1 MKYIKLSKTIS
12 GLALALL
19 VLSCTALFG
28 SSLYANENSAVAT
41 ITGTVTS
48 ESDNLPVIGANVMV
62 KGTLTGTVTDLDGS
76 FSIEAQPSDVLVI
89 SYLGFSTVEVE
100 VGNQTDFSIVIS
112 EDAFALSEVIV
123 TGYGSRKLSHNT
135 GAIAQV
141 KGRDIAAIQANRVD
155 DALAGKLS
163 GVLIQNQDGEPGAD
177 PRIQIRAASSISGDS
192 NPLIVVDGYPISGS
206 LATVN
211 PNDIESLEILKDAAS
226 AAIYGSRGANGVVLV
241 TTKQGQS
248 GKPTISYNA
257 YGSISNK
264 AVGNILQTGP
274 EWAAFSRQEI
284 AAGRW
289 DVSQVDPE
297 FLEFRLSAYERSPG
311 VVNVEDWLFQTGSSM
326 NHDLSISGG
335 TDDVRYFA
343 SLGYLDTEGIAITQ
357 GFERINARLNVDANI
372 GRKVKAGI
380 NFNGFS
386 GDRDILGHDIRDL
399 LRAYSVHPI
408 YHTAESIAFVQQLD
422 QEAQALGLDPF
433 DNGYRG
439 GDAPFNNSISTLQ
452 PGDTAQDWHYGRANN
467 GIGGSGDAGPA
478 TKLDN
483 TDRSQQTFFGNV
495 SAYLQ
500 YNIVDGLDIKS
511 VLGGDLRD
519 TRDFFWRGLEFD
531 SRARSTQTRLNESNI
546 KRSSVLS
553 ETTLN
558 YNKVIGKHDIG
569 AVAGL
574 EFQNFY
580 LSGITLNGTNVPF
593 GQPANF
599 AILDPA
605 DISITERDETI
616 ARRSVFGRINYAY
629 DNRYLASVSLRRD
642 GDSRFGIN
650 NRFEIF
656 PAFSLGWNL
665 HNESFFNS
673 EFLSDLKLRVS
684 RGSLGTTSFLGAFG
698 SLSLLNP
705 QATIFGNGFLI
716 PNDIAN
722 PDLTWQ
728 TNTETNFGTNLGFL
742 QNRFRIS
749 VDYYTSEI
757 QDILINQSVPEVV
770 GTTSI
775 ALNSGDVRS
784 SGLELE
790 FGATVIDKPG
800 FRWNLSANF
809 STVNNEITDLGG
821 LDELP
826 RVQYGQSGRGPIFR
840 NYVGGEIGEMWGLE
854 TTEEVGFE
862 FLEDG
867 TRHPNNRTGESFV
880 VDQNGDGVID
890 RTRTVEE
897 GGDLVKIGQ
906 NTPDF
911 YWGLNSQ
918 MSFGPLDVS
927 MQFQGSQGGEVY
939 NIDPLYYG
947 SEWSGRLV
955 DGFDSEGD
963 GIADHNGQF
972 FIGNRRQTD
981 SGIQSASYLALR
993 NLTVG
998 FNLDSDWLDE
1008 IGIGSARV
1016 YLAST
1021 NLLYIVGSDYTS
1033 YNPEGVEITNSGYL
1047 GPTTYGVQV
1056 GASPV
1061 VRSFT
1066 AGLNVNF

>member
-12 GLALALL
+12 GLALA
-19 VLSCTALFG
+19 
-28 SSLYANENSAVAT
+28 
-41 ITGTVTS
+41 
-48 ESDNLPVIGANVMV
+48 
-62 KGTLTGTVTDLDGS
+62 DLDGS